1 LLVAFWREPP
11 ELLITTFGEPAE
23 PMISVRVVEPVS
35 VTVVGE
41 VLAVD
46 GVAVDPV
53 APLEP
58 TAASVVV
65 TVPRALAGVGPV
77 AAEVVSDCVPDCVVA
92 NATPGTATAVPIP
105 STIARAPVRPMYL
118 AYRVLTMFVGG
129 AGMVTRCEACFGRT
143 DSFAGLLSRIT
154 AGLLTRIDLN

>member
-1 LLVAFWREPP
+1 LVVAFWREPP
-11 ELLITTFGEPAE
+11 ELLITTVGEPAE

-58 TAASVVV
+58 TAAFVV
-65 TVPRALAGVGPV
+65 TVPSALAGVGSV
-77 AAEVVSDCVPDCVVA
+77 AAEVVSDCVVA

-129 AGMVTRCEACFGRT
+129 AGMVTRCEGCFGRT

-154 AGLLTRIDLN
+154 TGLLTRIDLN